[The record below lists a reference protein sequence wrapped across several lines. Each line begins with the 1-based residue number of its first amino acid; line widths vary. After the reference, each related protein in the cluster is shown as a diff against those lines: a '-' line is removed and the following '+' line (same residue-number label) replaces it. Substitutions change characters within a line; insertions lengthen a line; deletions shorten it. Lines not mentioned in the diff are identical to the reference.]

1 MRRLPLAPPPSPAL
15 RDEERSYKNGVR
27 GPNDDDLSSFVEA
40 GARWQTARE
49 HRFVV
54 NKLASLDKEEFLMF
68 IPPPSRTV
76 VFHYKD
82 NFSTF
87 SLRKEN
93 IHFFTVK
100 TTETYIV

>member
-1 MRRLPLAPPPSPAL
+1 MRRLALAPPPPL

-27 GPNDDDLSSFVEA
+27 GPNDDDFSRFFFEA
-40 GARWQTARE
+40 GSTLAAARE

-54 NKLASLDKEEFLMF
+54 KKLAGLDKFLMS
-68 IPPPSRTV
+68 PPPRTV

-87 SLRKEN
+87 SLWKEN
-93 IHFFTVK
+93 IHFFNIK